1 MRIACLTMVHR
12 DYWALSRWYAHHARH
27 IGAGNLFV
35 VAHGADPEI
44 ARICPGAS
52 VLTIPRDGFDNFDK
66 ARAEMLDGFH
76 AGLSKVYDW
85 VIRTDADELL
95 VIDPDRW
102 DSLAAALA
110 ACDVPVVTALG
121 FDLAERP
128 GDTPLKDGPV
138 FGPRRALAFS
148 GHYSK
153 AVAARR
159 AVGFQLHGTRVAP
172 RKLDSFPFHMPQG
185 LYLAHLK
192 YANRAVLDDGNAI
205 RMAVANAPGK
215 GLPGG
220 GWQEAGEDARKFYET
235 FEAKPQL
242 PWEEAEPQ
250 AHATLS
256 VKPARLDRFSVVK
269 TRALKLPFRT
279 ELPDRFF
286 DQG

>member
-12 DYWALSRWYAHHARH
+12 DHWALSRWYAHHARQL
-27 IGAGNLFV
+27 GAANLFV
-35 VAHGADPEI
+35 VAHGPDPEI

-52 VLTIPRDGFDNFDK
+52 VLTIPRDRFDNFDK

-76 AGLSKVYDW
+76 AGLAKVYDW
-85 VIRTDADELL
+85 VIRTDADELV
-95 VIDPDRW
+95 VIDPARW
-102 DSLAAALA
+102 DSIADALA

-128 GDTPLKDGPV
+128 GEAPLTDAPV

-159 AVGFQLHGTRVAP
+159 AVSFQLHGTKVAP
-172 RKLDSFPFHMPQG
+172 RRLDGFPFHMPQG

-192 YANRAVLDDGNAI
+192 YANRAVLAEGNAI
-205 RMAVANAPGK
+205 RMAVASAPGK

-220 GWQEAGEDARKFYET
+220 GWKEAEDDALKFYDT
-235 FEAKPQL
+235 FEARPHL
-242 PWEEAEPQ
+242 PWDQAEPR

-256 VKPARLDRFSVVK
+256 VKPARLERFSVVK

-279 ELPDRFF
+279 DLPDRFF
-286 DQG
+286 GQG